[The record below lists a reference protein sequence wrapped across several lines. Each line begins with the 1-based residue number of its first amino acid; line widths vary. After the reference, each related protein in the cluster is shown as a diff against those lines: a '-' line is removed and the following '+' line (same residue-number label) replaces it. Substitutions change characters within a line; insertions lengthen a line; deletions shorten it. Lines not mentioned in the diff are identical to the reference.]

1 MNKIQTATYYLGL
14 LLCLMSGLLLEA
26 CSSDSTSDGR
36 PDNPSSE
43 RTVRLSAGV
52 RQYHVDDA
60 EMASAP
66 GLTRAVTYPSSDW
79 TTLTPGENDNMLVFI
94 AKETENP
101 APSDVSSRL
110 FYRTSSD
117 WQSNITITDAG
128 PDNHY
133 LIYGFMPIDAENV
146 SISLLSSAT
155 NYNAGASLS
164 IRGLK
169 VLTQTDPC
177 VIVGVGSLETNTSN
191 VTLKWGTFDFTFKT
205 AETSD
210 VTDYMSILLDHIY
223 SRYHFQVK
231 IDADYAQLRTIKI
244 TKMTLEALN
253 DAGTQTLGTVN
264 ATVNL
269 QTNATNSNPISSV
282 SFSPNTG
289 ARSVTLFDKAT
300 TTNTSYT
307 NGIVLDK
314 TKTDFQEAGF
324 CLAPGDQRW
333 FRLTTVYEVYNRS
346 DKENK
351 LIRTNTVINTF
362 NTANFKE
369 KKITNTNP
377 GLYHTIQIIVNPT
390 YLYVLSDSDLD
401 NPPFVVNN

>member
-26 CSSDSTSDGR
+26 CSGDSTSDSR
-36 PDNPSSE
+36 PDYSSSD
-43 RTVRLSAGV
+43 RVVRLSAGA

-66 GLTRAVTYPSSDW
+66 GLTRAVTFPSPSSDW
-79 TTLTPGENDNMLVFI
+79 TSITPSDNMLVFV
-94 AKETENP
+94 AKDKEN
-101 APSDVSSRL
+101 ASQSDVLSRL
-110 FYRTSSD
+110 FYATTNSG

-146 SISLLSSAT
+146 SISLLSPNT
-155 NYNAGASLS
+155 NYKAGAKMS
-164 IRGLK
+164 IKGLK

-177 VIVGVGSLETNTSN
+177 VIVGVGKQETSTSD
-191 VTLKWGTFDFTFKT
+191 VTLKWGTFDFTFK
-205 AETSD
+205 EGTSD

-223 SRYHFQVK
+223 SRYHFKVK

-253 DAGTQTLGTVN
+253 NDGQTLGSVN
-264 ATVNL
+264 ATVNI
-269 QTNATNSNPISSV
+269 QANTTNSNPLSSV
-282 SFSPNTG
+282 TFSRNVG
-289 ARSVTLFDKAT
+289 ARMVTLFDKTT

-314 TKTDFQEAGF
+314 NTSDFQEAGF
-324 CLAPGDQRW
+324 CLAPGDQRV
-333 FRLTTVYEVYNRS
+333 FRLTTEYEVYDR
-346 DKENK
+346 DNK
-351 LIRTNTVINTF
+351 LIRINTVPNTF
-362 NTANFKE
+362 NTANFKD
-369 KKITNTNP
+369 KKITNTAP
-377 GLYHTIQIIVNPT
+377 GLDHTIQIIVNPT

-401 NPPFVVNN
+401 KPPFDINN

>member
-26 CSSDSTSDGR
+26 CSSDSASDSR
-36 PDNPSSE
+36 PDNSSSE
-43 RTVRLSAGV
+43 RTVRLSAGA

-66 GLTRAVTYPSSDW
+66 GLTRTVYPSSDW
-79 TTLTPGENDNMLVFI
+79 TTITPSDNMLVFV
-94 AKETENP
+94 AKDKENP
-101 APSDVSSRL
+101 SPSDVLSRL
-110 FYRTSSD
+110 FYSMTTD

-128 PDNHY
+128 PDNNY

-146 SISLLSSAT
+146 SISLLSPNT
-155 NYNAGASLS
+155 NYKAGATMS
-164 IRGLK
+164 IKGLK

-177 VIVGVGSLETNTSN
+177 VIVGVGKQETSTPD
-191 VTLKWGTFDFTFKT
+191 VTLKWGTFDFTFK
-205 AETSD
+205 EGTSD

-223 SRYHFQVK
+223 SRYHFKVK
-231 IDADYAQLRTIKI
+231 IDADYAQLRTIRI

-253 DAGTQTLGTVN
+253 NDGQTLGSVN
-264 ATVNL
+264 AMVNI
-269 QTNATNSNPISSV
+269 QANTTNSNPISSV
-282 SFSPNTG
+282 SFNPNTG

-324 CLAPGDQRW
+324 CLAPGDQRC

-377 GLYHTIQIIVNPT
+377 GLDHTIQIIVNPT

-401 NPPFVVNN
+401 NPTFDIN

>member
-26 CSSDSTSDGR
+26 CSGDSASDSR
-36 PDNPSSE
+36 PNNSSKE
-43 RTVRLSAGV
+43 RTVRLSAGA

-66 GLTRAVTYPSSDW
+66 GLTRTVTYPSSDW

-155 NYNAGASLS
+155 NYNAGASLL

-177 VIVGVGSLETNTSN
+177 VIVGVGRQQESTSD

-282 SFSPNTG
+282 TYNPNAGT
-289 ARSVTLFDKAT
+289 RSVTLFENT
-300 TTNTSYT
+300 TTPLSLTTSY
-307 NGIVLDK
+307 
-314 TKTDFQEAGF
+314 QEAGF
-324 CLAPGDQRW
+324 CLAPGNQRC

-401 NPPFVVNN
+401 DPPFVVNN

>member
-1 MNKIQTATYYLGL
+1 
-14 LLCLMSGLLLEA
+14 MSGLLLEA
-26 CSSDSTSDGR
+26 CSGDSISDSR
-36 PDNPSSE
+36 PDYSSSD
-43 RTVRLSAGV
+43 RVVRLSAGA

-66 GLTRAVTYPSSDW
+66 GLTRTVTFPSSDW
-79 TTLTPGENDNMLVFI
+79 TSITPSDNMLVFI
-94 AKETENP
+94 AKDKEN
-101 APSDVSSRL
+101 ASQSDVLSRL
-110 FYRTSSD
+110 FYSMTTD

-128 PDNHY
+128 LDNNY

-146 SISLLSSAT
+146 SISLLSTNT
-155 NYNAGASLS
+155 NYKAGATMS
-164 IRGLK
+164 INGLK

-177 VIVGVGSLETNTSN
+177 VIVGVGKLETSTSD
-191 VTLKWGTFDFTFKT
+191 VTLKWGTFDFTFK
-205 AETSD
+205 EGTSD
-210 VTDYMSILLDHIY
+210 VIDYMSILLDHIY

-231 IDADYAQLRTIKI
+231 IDADYAQLRSIKI

-282 SFSPNTG
+282 TYGRNAGT
-289 ARSVTLFDKAT
+289 RLVTLFDKAT
-300 TTNTSYT
+300 TTNTDY
-307 NGIVLDK
+307 NEGIVLDK

-401 NPPFVVNN
+401 NPPFVINN

>member
-26 CSSDSTSDGR
+26 CSGDSTSDSR
-36 PDNPSSE
+36 PDYSSSD
-43 RTVRLSAGV
+43 RVVRLSAGA

-66 GLTRAVTYPSSDW
+66 GLTRTVTFPSSDW
-79 TTLTPGENDNMLVFI
+79 TSITPSDNMLVFI
-94 AKETENP
+94 AKDKEN
-101 APSDVSSRL
+101 ASQSDVLSRL
-110 FYRTSSD
+110 FYSMTTD

-128 PDNHY
+128 LDNNY

-146 SISLLSSAT
+146 SISLLSPNT
-155 NYNAGASLS
+155 NYKAGATMT
-164 IRGLK
+164 IKGLK

-177 VIVGVGSLETNTSN
+177 VIVGVGRQETSTSD
-191 VTLKWGTFDFTFKT
+191 VTLKWGTFDFTFK
-205 AETSD
+205 EGTSD
-210 VTDYMSILLDHIY
+210 VIDYMSILLDHIY

-244 TKMTLEALN
+244 TKMTLEALSN
-253 DAGTQTLGTVN
+253 DGTQT
-264 ATVNL
+264 
-269 QTNATNSNPISSV
+269 
-282 SFSPNTG
+282 
-289 ARSVTLFDKAT
+289 ARLVTLFDKAT
-300 TTNTSYT
+300 TTNTDY
-307 NGIVLDK
+307 NEGIVLDK

-377 GLYHTIQIIVNPT
+377 GLKHTIQIIVNPT

-401 NPPFVVNN
+401 NPTFDIN

>member
-26 CSSDSTSDGR
+26 CSGDSISDSR
-36 PDNPSSE
+36 PDYSSSD
-43 RTVRLSAGV
+43 RVVRLSAGA

-66 GLTRAVTYPSSDW
+66 GLTRTVTFPSSDW
-79 TTLTPGENDNMLVFI
+79 TSITPSDNMLVFI
-94 AKETENP
+94 AKDKEN
-101 APSDVSSRL
+101 ASQSDVLSRL
-110 FYRTSSD
+110 FYSMTTD

-128 PDNHY
+128 LDNNY

-146 SISLLSSAT
+146 SISLLSTNT
-155 NYNAGASLS
+155 NYKAGATMY
-164 IRGLK
+164 IKGLK

-177 VIVGVGSLETNTSN
+177 VIVGVGKLETSTSD
-191 VTLKWGTFDFTFKT
+191 VTLKWGTFDFTFK
-205 AETSD
+205 EGTSD
-210 VTDYMSILLDHIY
+210 VIDYMSILLDHIY

-231 IDADYAQLRTIKI
+231 IDADYAQLRSIKI

-282 SFSPNTG
+282 TYGRNAGT
-289 ARSVTLFDKAT
+289 RLVTLFDKAT
-300 TTNTSYT
+300 TTNTDY
-307 NGIVLDK
+307 NEGIVLDK

-377 GLYHTIQIIVNPT
+377 GLKHTIQIIVNPT

-401 NPPFVVNN
+401 NPPFVINN

>member
-26 CSSDSTSDGR
+26 CSGDSISDSR
-36 PDNPSSE
+36 PDYSSSD
-43 RTVRLSAGV
+43 RVVRLSAGA

-66 GLTRAVTYPSSDW
+66 GLTRTVTFPSSDW
-79 TTLTPGENDNMLVFI
+79 TSITPSDNMLVFV
-94 AKETENP
+94 AKDKEN
-101 APSDVSSRL
+101 ASQSDVLSRL
-110 FYRTSSD
+110 FYSMTTD

-128 PDNHY
+128 LDNNY

-146 SISLLSSAT
+146 SISLLSPNT
-155 NYNAGASLS
+155 NYKAGATMT
-164 IRGLK
+164 IKGLK

-177 VIVGVGSLETNTSN
+177 VIVGVGRQETSTSD
-191 VTLKWGTFDFTFKT
+191 VTLKWGTFDFTFK
-205 AETSD
+205 EGTSD
-210 VTDYMSILLDHIY
+210 VIDYMSILLDHIY

-231 IDADYAQLRTIKI
+231 IDADYAQLRSIKI

-282 SFSPNTG
+282 TYNLNAGT
-289 ARSVTLFDKAT
+289 RSVTLFENT
-300 TTNTSYT
+300 TTPLSLTTSY
-307 NGIVLDK
+307 
-314 TKTDFQEAGF
+314 QEAGF

-333 FRLTTVYEVYNRS
+333 FRLTTVYEVYDRNGEYG
-346 DKENK
+346 DH
-351 LIRTNTVINTF
+351 IRTNTATNTF

-369 KKITNTNP
+369 HKITNMNP
-377 GLYHTIQIIVNPT
+377 GLDHTIQIIVNPT

-401 NPPFVVNN
+401 NPRFTING

>member
-26 CSSDSTSDGR
+26 CSSDSASDSR
-36 PDNPSSE
+36 PDNSSSE
-43 RTVRLSAGV
+43 RTVRLSAGA

-66 GLTRAVTYPSSDW
+66 GLTRTVTYPDPSTEW
-79 TTLTPGENDNMLVFI
+79 VPITPTDNMLVFVTKKKDSPT
-94 AKETENP
+94 A
-101 APSDVSSRL
+101 SDVLSRI
-110 FYRTSSD
+110 FYSTTSG

-146 SISLLSSAT
+146 SISPLST
-155 NYNAGASLS
+155 NYNAGASMS
-164 IRGLK
+164 IKGLK

-177 VIVGVGSLETNTSN
+177 VIVGVGRQQESTSD
-191 VTLKWGTFDFTFKT
+191 VTLKWGTFDFTFK
-205 AETSD
+205 EGTSD
-210 VTDYMSILLDHIY
+210 VIDYMSILLDHIY

-253 DAGTQTLGTVN
+253 NDGTQTVGTVN

-269 QTNATNSNPISSV
+269 QTKPTDSNPISSV
-282 SFSPNTG
+282 TYSRNAGT
-289 ARSVTLFDKAT
+289 RLVTLFDKAT
-300 TTNTSYT
+300 TTNTDY
-307 NGIVLDK
+307 NEGIVLDK
-314 TKTDFQEAGF
+314 TKTNFQEAGF
-324 CLAPGDQRW
+324 CLAPGDQHW
-333 FRLTTVYEVYNRS
+333 FRLTTVYEVYNR
-346 DKENK
+346 DNK
-351 LIRTNTVINTF
+351 HIRTNTATNTF

-369 KKITNTNP
+369 HKITNMNP
-377 GLYHTIQIIVNPT
+377 GLDHTIQIIVNPT

-401 NPPFVVNN
+401 NPTFDIN

>member
-26 CSSDSTSDGR
+26 CSGDSTSDSR
-36 PDNPSSE
+36 PDYSSSD
-43 RTVRLSAGV
+43 RVVRLSAGA

-66 GLTRAVTYPSSDW
+66 GLTRTVTFPSSDW
-79 TTLTPGENDNMLVFI
+79 TSITPSDNMLVFI
-94 AKETENP
+94 AKDKEN
-101 APSDVSSRL
+101 ASQSDVLSRL
-110 FYRTSSD
+110 FYSMTTD

-128 PDNHY
+128 LDNNY

-146 SISLLSSAT
+146 SISLLSPNT
-155 NYNAGASLS
+155 NYKAGATMT
-164 IRGLK
+164 IKGLK

-177 VIVGVGSLETNTSN
+177 VIVGVGRQETSTSD
-191 VTLKWGTFDFTFKT
+191 VTLKWGTFDFTFK
-205 AETSD
+205 EGTSD
-210 VTDYMSILLDHIY
+210 VIDYMSILLDHIY

-282 SFSPNTG
+282 TYNPNAGT
-289 ARSVTLFDKAT
+289 RSVTLFENT
-300 TTNTSYT
+300 TTPLSLTTSY
-307 NGIVLDK
+307 
-314 TKTDFQEAGF
+314 QEAGF

-377 GLYHTIQIIVNPT
+377 GLKHTIQIIVNPT

-401 NPPFVVNN
+401 NPTFDIN

>member
-1 MNKIQTATYYLGL
+1 MNKIRTVTYYLGL

-36 PDNPSSE
+36 SDNSSSD
-43 RTVRLSAGV
+43 RLVCLSAGA

-60 EMASAP
+60 EMTSAP
-66 GLTRAVTYPSSDW
+66 GLTRTVTYPSSDW
-79 TTLTPGENDNMLVFI
+79 TTVTPTDNMLVFI
-94 AKETENP
+94 TKEKDNP
-101 APSDVSSRL
+101 AASDVLSRL
-110 FYRTSSD
+110 FYGTASG
-117 WQSNITITDAG
+117 WQSNITIADAG

-155 NYNAGASLS
+155 NYNAGASMS
-164 IRGLK
+164 IKGLK
-169 VLTQTDPC
+169 ILTQTDPC
-177 VIVGVGSLETNTSN
+177 VIVGVGRQEESNSN

-205 AETSD
+205 GTSD

-223 SRYHFQVK
+223 SRYHFEVK
-231 IDADYAQLRTIKI
+231 INADYAQLRTIKI
-244 TKMTLEALN
+244 TKMTLEALS
-253 DAGTQTLGTVN
+253 DDGAQTVGTVN

-269 QTNATNSNPISSV
+269 QTKPTDSNPISSV
-282 SFSPNTG
+282 TYSRNAGT
-289 ARSVTLFDKAT
+289 RLVTLFDKAT
-300 TTNTSYT
+300 TTNTDYT

-314 TKTDFQEAGF
+314 TTSDFQEAGF

-333 FRLTTVYEVYNRS
+333 FRLTTVYEVYDR
-346 DKENK
+346 ENK
-351 LIRTNTVINTF
+351 LIRTNTATNTF

-369 KKITNTNP
+369 HKITNTNP
-377 GLYHTIQIIVNPT
+377 GLDHTIQIIVNPT

-401 NPPFVVNN
+401 NPPFVINN